1 MAFVD
6 IKPTVHLVRLAAGET
21 PFSVATPAQHPGRLE
36 GLEIDEGFEIGKRQ
50 LPSRQAFCKAQL
62 RDDRGAYETRRLQAG
77 DVLIVR
83 DTDDG
88 GASTIRFRGRIR
100 KPRVRD
106 DRHGRILIDLEAH
119 GLWTRIRQA
128 ADVSVP
134 VIIDANGKQA
144 VDSVLDQVPWP
155 TAFRSVA
162 TPPEG
167 TNINYAEWAFDGPPV
182 DGIGNALAGINPRSK
197 FFVDAVGVARVVWLS
212 EGIRQFRANEIR
224 PIVAFDISEL
234 HVINQVVA
242 TALDVTRTTTTRYTS
257 AAAFDLDDDADTVI
271 FEGTLEGGDENA
283 RWAFE
288 FRQPNGTY
296 FPHHANVNGSLTA
309 VRIPGS
315 TQFRVV
321 ATARVRSGAY
331 TTVVNFF
338 QIRST
343 VVSLTE
349 LTEAPLVRN
358 LNNLAPD
365 EPRQYIVPSLAYP
378 AGHAEDACRQRA
390 CAMGQAASI

>member
-77 DVLIVR
+77 DVLIVQ

-88 GASTIRFRGRIR
+88 GAATIRFRGRIR

-197 FFVDAVGVARVVWLS
+197 FFVDAAGVARVVWLS
-212 EGIRQFRANEIR
+212 EGIQQFRANEVR
-224 PIVAFDISEL
+224 PIVDFDDTEL

-242 TALDVTRTTTTRYTS
+242 TALDITRTTTTRHTS
-257 AAAFDLDDDADTVI
+257 TATFDLDDDADTVI
-271 FEGTLEGGDENA
+271 FEGTSRGRRRKRA
-283 RWAFE
+283 WAFE

-296 FPHHANVNGSLTA
+296 FPHHD
-309 VRIPGS
+309 R
-315 TQFRVV
+315 R
-321 ATARVRSGAY
+321 
-331 TTVVNFF
+331 
-338 QIRST
+338 
-343 VVSLTE
+343 E
-349 LTEAPLVRN
+349 
-358 LNNLAPD
+358 
-365 EPRQYIVPSLAYP
+365 
-378 AGHAEDACRQRA
+378 RQR
-390 CAMGQAASI
+390 

>member
-1 MAFVD
+1 M
-6 IKPTVHLVRLAAGET
+6 
-21 PFSVATPAQHPGRLE
+21 
-36 GLEIDEGFEIGKRQ
+36 
-50 LPSRQAFCKAQL
+50 
-62 RDDRGAYETRRLQAG
+62 
-77 DVLIVR
+77 LIVQ

-88 GASTIRFRGRIR
+88 GAATVRFRGRIR

-197 FFVDAVGVARVVWLS
+197 FFVDAAGVARVVWLS
-212 EGIRQFRANEIR
+212 EDIQQFRANEVR
-224 PIVAFDISEL
+224 PIVDFDDTEL

-242 TALDVTRTTTTRYTS
+242 TALDITRTTTTRHTS
-257 AAAFDLDDDADTVI
+257 TAAFDLDDDADTVI
-271 FEGTLEGGDENA
+271 FEGTLDGGDENA

-296 FPHHANVNGSLTA
+296 FPHHTDVNGSLTA

-315 TQFRVV
+315 QHVSSVWWQRLGRALELTRRL
-321 ATARVRSGAY
+321 T
-331 TTVVNFF
+331 NFF
-338 QIRST
+338 QIKAT

-358 LNNLAPD
+358 LNNIAPD
-365 EPRQYIVPSLAYP
+365 APTVHRAV
-378 AGHAEDACRQRA
+378 AGISRRPCGDARR
-390 CAMGQAASI
+390 